1 MSIHKATAILLS
13 VLLIFGL
20 NTLALSTAWAAPQS
34 PSNPMSTVQSADQA
48 REDRQGSAEAETIR
62 ESPTPLAQP
71 IGGKNSP
78 SPLMLMG
85 IGAVLTA
92 SAIAAVILKKAR
104 KFEE

>member
-13 VLLIFGL
+13 ILLIFGL
-20 NTLALSTAWAAPQS
+20 NTFVLSGAWAAPQS
-34 PSNPMSTVQSADQA
+34 PDNPLSTAQTK
-48 REDRQGSAEAETIR
+48 EDGQRSEKTETIK

-85 IGAVLTA
+85 IGAVLAA